1 MDGGGGQYTD
11 GDGLAYNTTD
21 LVRRAL
27 GELTSA
33 MPRLLVQVEKSHT
46 PRNRS
51 WRSRFVT
58 RIGI

>member
-33 MPRLLVQVEKSHT
+33 MPRLLVQVEKVVQEMKSLST
-46 PRNRS
+46 LR
-51 WRSRFVT
+51 
-58 RIGI
+58 